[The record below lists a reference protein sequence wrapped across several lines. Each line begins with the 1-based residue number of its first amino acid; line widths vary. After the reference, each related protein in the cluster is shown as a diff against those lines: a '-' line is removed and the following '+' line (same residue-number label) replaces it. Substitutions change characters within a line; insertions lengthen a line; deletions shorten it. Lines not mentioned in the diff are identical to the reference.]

1 MSSRGKDP
9 FTTRRYLRGS
19 EKWGSQLFD
28 FSGFGSI
35 NLETV
40 IAAIALIGTAVAWLL
55 DRYVLRRKRLV
66 YRVQVDA
73 QMGVYPSQ
81 DKTQRMVDVEVRHQG
96 AVVEDPSIVLLRLD
110 NAGGMDIDPHD
121 MHEKVSFAFPDRKI
135 VGLKVTEAHPK
146 SLGEMLQRRMVPA
159 NFVDTSKLVLPR
171 IAINRGDHF
180 KFLLVLSGTG
190 KGVGHSGY
198 LAGGSTGGGVYHEPR
213 PRGPGRRTLMFGA
226 LSLVLVGALV
236 AFFLVDVFQPPD
248 DCVSGQLRV
257 IGSTAVEPT
266 MRELRTAY
274 AAECTH
280 ADITIAANGSR
291 SGVRSLNEMD
301 AKAADKVIAMSDGP
315 AEDAPNLRGEP
326 VAVVVFAVMLNRA
339 ADVTALSTTQLRE
352 IYSGKIT
359 NWKQVGGRD
368 LPIRM
373 VSRVGPDSGSRR
385 VFREKVL
392 GGDQEL
398 GISSDDCRRDDDAI
412 AKYHR
417 CEVGTTEEL
426 LTRVN
431 EIDGA
436 IGYAEL
442 GGARKFPEIAVATVD
457 NVVPD
462 PSKVASGSYKFW
474 EVEHAY
480 TYQVPEAGSLTA
492 AFLDYLRSSPARPV
506 LERSGLVP
514 CGDLPTGF
522 CG

>member
-1 MSSRGKDP
+1 M
-9 FTTRRYLRGS
+9 
-19 EKWGSQLFD
+19 FD

-40 IAAIALIGTAVAWLL
+40 IAAIALVSTAAAWLV
-55 DRYVLRRKRLV
+55 DRYILRRKRLV

-73 QMGVYPSQ
+73 QIGVFPGE

-96 AVVEDPSIVLLRLD
+96 AVVQDPSIVLLRLD

-135 VGLKVTEAHPK
+135 VGLRVTEAQPK

-159 NFVDTSKLVLPR
+159 NYVDTSKLVLPR

-190 KGVGHSGY
+190 KGVSHSGY

-236 AFFLVDVFQPPD
+236 AFFLVDVLQPPD
-248 DCVSGQLRV
+248 TCVSGQLRV

-274 AAECTH
+274 AADCTR

-291 SGVRSLNEMD
+291 SGVRTLDETGAKD
-301 AKAADKVIAMSDGP
+301 AGAAGKLIAMSDGP
-315 AEDAPNLRGEP
+315 AEDSPDLRGEP
-326 VAVVVFAVMLNRA
+326 MAVVVFAVVINRS
-339 ADVTALSTTQLRE
+339 ADVSALTTSQLRE
-352 IYSGKIT
+352 IYSGKVT

-398 GISSDDCRRDDDAI
+398 GISSDDCRQDDDPVAT
-412 AKYHR
+412 YHR

-442 GGARKFPEIAVATVD
+442 GGARKFPGIAVATVD
-457 NVVPD
+457 DVVPD
-462 PSKVASGSYKFW
+462 SSKVAAGTYKFW

-480 TYQVPEAGSLTA
+480 TYRAPEAGSLTA
-492 AFLDYLRSSPARPV
+492 AFLDYLRSTQARPV

-514 CGDLPTGF
+514 CGDLPAGF

>member
-1 MSSRGKDP
+1 M
-9 FTTRRYLRGS
+9 
-19 EKWGSQLFD
+19 FD
-28 FSGFGSI
+28 FSGFGNI

-40 IAAIALIGTAVAWLL
+40 IAAVTLIGTAVIWLL
-55 DRYVLRRKRLV
+55 DRYLWRRKRLV

-73 QMGVYPSQ
+73 QIGVHPKQ
-81 DKTQRMVDVEVRHQG
+81 NHAKQMVDIEVVHQA
-96 AVVEDPSIVLLRLD
+96 AVVPDPSIVLLRLD
-110 NAGGMDIDPHD
+110 NAGGTDIDSHD
-121 MHEKVSFAFPDRKI
+121 MHRKVSFTFPDRKI
-135 VGLKVTEAHPK
+135 VGLKVTEAHPEP
-146 SLGEMLQRRMVPA
+146 LGEMLESRMNPA
-159 NFVDTSKLVLPR
+159 NFVDTDKIVLPR

-180 KFLLVLSGTG
+180 KFLVVLSGKG
-190 KGVGHSGY
+190 KGVTHSGY

-213 PRGPGRRTLMFGA
+213 PRGPGRRSLMFGA
-226 LSLVLVGALV
+226 LTLVLVGALV
-236 AFFLVDVFQPPD
+236 AFFLVDVLQPPD
-248 DCVSGQLRV
+248 DCASGELRV

-266 MRELRTAY
+266 MRELRSAY
-274 AAECTH
+274 ATECTH
-280 ADITIAANGSR
+280 ADIMIAANGSR
-291 SGVRSLNEMD
+291 SGVRDLSDLGGKD
-301 AKAADKVIAMSDGP
+301 ATAAGKVVAMSDGL

-326 VAVVVFAVMLNRA
+326 MAVVVFAVVINRS
-339 ADVTALSTTQLRE
+339 ADVSALTTAQLQAV
-352 IYSGKIT
+352 YSGKVT
-359 NWKQVGGRD
+359 NWKDVGGRD

-398 GISSDDCRRDDDAI
+398 GITSDDCRKDDDAAV

-442 GGARKFPEIAVATVD
+442 GGARKFPDLTLATID
-457 NVVPD
+457 NVVAD
-462 PSKVASGSYKFW
+462 SSKVASNAYKFW
-474 EVEHAY
+474 EIEHAY
-480 TYQVPEAGSLTA
+480 TYKAPETGSLTA
-492 AFLDYLRSSPARPV
+492 TFLEYVRSPQARPI

-514 CGDLPTGF
+514 CGDLPAGF